1 MLTDDKTLNAK
12 IDMVNR
18 YLNMLL
24 RDRHQVTL
32 TDILR
37 VVSVEMRAKVDI
49 VSDYVRYGAD
59 HIMGQ
64 EVVFIQVRKV
74 A

>member
-49 VSDYVRYGAD
+49 LYKHVFWNYGQAD
-59 HIMGQ
+59 GQ
-64 EVVFIQVRKV
+64 EIEFIRRK
-74 A
+74 AA

>member
-49 VSDYVRYGAD
+49 LHD
-59 HIMGQ
+59 HVFWSREQIEGK
-64 EVVFIQVRKV
+64 EVLFIQRK
-74 A
+74 AA

>member
-1 MLTDDKTLNAK
+1 MLTDDKSLNAK
-12 IDMVNR
+12 IDMVNH

-49 VSDYVRYGAD
+49 LHD
-59 HIMGQ
+59 HVFWSREQIEGK
-64 EVVFIQVRKV
+64 EVQFIQRK
-74 A
+74 AA

>member
-1 MLTDDKTLNAK
+1 MLTDDKSLNAK

-49 VSDYVRYGAD
+49 LHD
-59 HIMGQ
+59 HVFWSRGQ
-64 EVVFIQVRKV
+64 IEGKEVQFIQRK
-74 A
+74 AA

>member
-1 MLTDDKTLNAK
+1 MLTDDKSLNAK

-49 VSDYVRYGAD
+49 LHD
-59 HIMGQ
+59 HVFWSCEQIEGK
-64 EVVFIQVRKV
+64 EVQFIQRK
-74 A
+74 AA

>member
-49 VSDYVRYGAD
+49 LHKHVFWNYGQAD
-59 HIMGQ
+59 GQ
-64 EVVFIQVRKV
+64 EVEFIRRK
-74 A
+74 AA